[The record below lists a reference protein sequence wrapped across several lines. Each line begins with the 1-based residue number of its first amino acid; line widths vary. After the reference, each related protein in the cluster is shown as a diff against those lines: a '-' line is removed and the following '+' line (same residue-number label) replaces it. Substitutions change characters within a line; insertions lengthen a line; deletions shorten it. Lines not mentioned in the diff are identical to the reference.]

1 MEWYEIKN
9 IETVDSPALLVYPDR
24 AKENIRLL
32 IEMAGSTESLRPHV
46 KTNKMSEACQ
56 LLLDA
61 GINKFKCATIAEA
74 EMLGNIKSPDVIL
87 AHQPTGPKIERLIV
101 LTNKFPNTHFCTLI
115 DNFDTATKLS
125 EAFIKAGLHLD
136 VYIDLNIGMNR
147 SGIKAEDAFTL
158 YKACS
163 TLKGISII
171 GIHGYDGHIRDTDF
185 VERKRKSD
193 EGFAKV
199 EQLQNNILL
208 FDGKTMKV
216 VVGGSPSFPTHID
229 RTGVEYSPGT
239 FIFWDWTYKH
249 IVPDEPFDYAALVI
263 TRINS
268 IIDEK
273 TFCCDLGH
281 KAVAAENPL
290 PRVHFLN
297 APNAVP
303 KAQSEEHLSVN
314 VEDTSIYKVGDVLY
328 GVPVHICPTVALYA
342 EANIVENQEVHKQ
355 WKVIARDRK
364 ITI

>member
-9 IETVDSPALLVYPDR
+9 IETIDSPALVVYPER

-32 IEMAGSTESLRPHV
+32 IEMAGSTEALRPHV
-46 KTNKMSEACQ
+46 KTNKMREACQ
-56 LLLDA
+56 LLMDA
-61 GINKFKCATIAEA
+61 GIHKFKCATIAEA
-74 EMLGNIKSPDVIL
+74 EMLGMINASDVIL
-87 AHQPTGPKIERLIV
+87 AHQPTGPKITRLLA
-101 LTNKFPNTHFCTLI
+101 LTKKFPTTHYSTLV
-115 DNFDTATKLS
+115 DNIGTAKKLS
-125 EAFIKAGLHLD
+125 EAFSESGLILQL
-136 VYIDLNIGMNR
+136 YIDLNIGMNR
-147 SGIKAEDAFTL
+147 SGIKAENAFDL
-158 YKACS
+158 YQQAAS
-163 TLKGISII
+163 LKGIQII
-171 GIHGYDGHIRDTDF
+171 GLHGYDGHIRDTDF

-199 EQLQNNILL
+199 DALKEAIKN
-208 FDGKTMKV
+208 FDGKQMKL
-216 VVGGSPSFPTHID
+216 VVGGSPSFPTHTD
-229 RTGVEYSPGT
+229 RKGVEYSPGT

-303 KAQSEEHLSVN
+303 KAQSEEHLSVT
-314 VEDTSIYKVGDVLY
+314 VDDTSIYQVGDVLY

-342 EANIVENQEVHKQ
+342 EANIVENGEVHQQ
-355 WKVIARDRK
+355 WKVISRDRK

>member
-9 IETVDSPALLVYPDR
+9 IETVDSPALLVYLDR

-32 IEMAGSTESLRPHV
+32 IEMAGSTEALRPHV

-61 GINKFKCATIAEA
+61 GIHKFKCATIAEA
-74 EMLGNIKSPDVIL
+74 EMLGNIKAPDVIL
-87 AHQPTGPKIERLIV
+87 AHQPTGPKIQRLLS
-101 LTNKFPNTHFCTLI
+101 LTKKIPTTHYCTLI
-115 DNFDTATKLS
+115 DNLGTATKLA
-125 EAFIKAGLHLD
+125 EAFEEEGLQLD

-147 SGIKAEDAFTL
+147 SGIKAEHAFDL
-158 YKACS
+158 YKTCAS
-163 TLKGISII
+163 LKGISII
-171 GIHGYDGHIRDTDF
+171 GLHGYDGHIRDTDF
-185 VERKRKSD
+185 AERKRKSD

-199 EQLQNNILL
+199 EQLQKDILS
-208 FDGKTMKV
+208 FNGKTMKV
-216 VVGGSPSFPTHID
+216 VVGGSPSFPTHTD
-229 RTGVEYSPGT
+229 RKGVEYSPGT

-268 IIDEK
+268 IIDEN

-303 KAQSEEHLSVN
+303 KAQSEEHLSVT

-342 EANIVENQEVHKQ
+342 EANIVENQEVHQQ

-364 ITI
+364 ITV

>member
-1 MEWYEIKN
+1 M
-9 IETVDSPALLVYPDR
+9 
-24 AKENIRLL
+24 
-32 IEMAGSTESLRPHV
+32 
-46 KTNKMSEACQ
+46 
-56 LLLDA
+56 
-61 GINKFKCATIAEA
+61 
-74 EMLGNIKSPDVIL
+74 
-87 AHQPTGPKIERLIV
+87 
-101 LTNKFPNTHFCTLI
+101 TNKFPNTHFCTLI
-115 DNFDTATKLS
+115 DNIDTATKLS

-208 FDGKTMKV
+208 FDGKAMKV

-268 IIDEK
+268 IIDQK

>member
-9 IETVDSPALLVYPDR
+9 IESVDSPALLVYPDR

-32 IEMAGSTESLRPHV
+32 IEMAGSVESLRPHV
-46 KTNKMSEACQ
+46 KTNKMGEACQ

-61 GINKFKCATIAEA
+61 GIRKFKCATIAEA
-74 EMLGNIKSPDVIL
+74 EMLGNLEAPDVIL
-87 AHQPTGPKIERLIV
+87 AHQPTGPKIHRLIA
-101 LTNKFPNTHFCTLI
+101 LTKKFPSTHYCTLI
-115 DNFDTATKLS
+115 DNIGTATKLS
-125 EAFIKAGLHLD
+125 EAFLEAELHLD

-147 SGIKAEDAFTL
+147 SGIKAEDAFDL
-158 YKACS
+158 YKAC
-163 TLKGISII
+163 TFLKGISII
-171 GIHGYDGHIRDTDF
+171 GLHGYDGHIRDTDF
-185 VERKRKSD
+185 AERKRKSD

-199 EQLQNNILL
+199 EQLQNEILL
-208 FDGKTMKV
+208 FDGKSMKV
-216 VVGGSPSFPTHID
+216 VVGGSPSFPTHTD
-229 RTGVEYSPGT
+229 RKDVEFSPGT

-303 KAQSEEHLSVN
+303 KAQSEEHLSVT
-314 VEDTSIYKVGDVLY
+314 VEDTSRYKVGDVLY

-355 WKVIARDRK
+355 WRVVARDRK
-364 ITI
+364 ISI

>member
-9 IETVDSPALLVYPDR
+9 VESVDSPALLIYPDR

-32 IEMAGSTESLRPHV
+32 IQMAGSTEALRPHV

-61 GINKFKCATIAEA
+61 GIHKFKCATIAEA
-74 EMLGNIKSPDVIL
+74 EMLGNLQAPDVIL
-87 AHQPTGPKIERLIV
+87 AHQPTGPKIIRLIA
-101 LTNKFPNTHFCTLI
+101 LTNKFPKTHYCTLV
-115 DNFDTATKLS
+115 DNMGTATKLS
-125 EAFIKAGLHLD
+125 EAFVAAGLTLD
-136 VYIDLNIGMNR
+136 LYIDLNIGMNR
-147 SGIKAEDAFTL
+147 SGIKPENAFEL
-158 YKACS
+158 YKSCDS
-163 TLKGISII
+163 LKGIQII
-171 GIHGYDGHIRDTDF
+171 GLHGYDGHIRDTDF
-185 VERKRKSD
+185 AERKRKSD

-199 EQLQNNILL
+199 DALKDAIKN
-208 FDGKTMKV
+208 FDGSQMKV
-216 VVGGSPSFPTHID
+216 VVGGSPSFPTHTE
-229 RTGVEYSPGT
+229 RKGVEYSPGT

-249 IVPDEPFDYAALVI
+249 IVPDEPFDYAALVL

-303 KAQSEEHLSVN
+303 KAQSEEHLSVT
-314 VEDTSIYKVGDVLY
+314 VDDTSIYKVGDVLY
-328 GVPVHICPTVALYA
+328 GVPVHVCPTVALYA
-342 EANIVENQEVHKQ
+342 EANIVENQEVQKQ